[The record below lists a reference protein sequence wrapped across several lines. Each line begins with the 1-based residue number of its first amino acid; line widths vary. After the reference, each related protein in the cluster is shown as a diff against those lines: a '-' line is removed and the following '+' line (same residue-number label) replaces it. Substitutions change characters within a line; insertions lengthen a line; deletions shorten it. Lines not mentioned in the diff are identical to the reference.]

1 MRSAS
6 SIFFAILSVVLITLF
21 YPAYTVQESEANQPQ
36 NLKEADKAEVVKQLG
51 NLPAFFIEN
60 RGQTAEEVRYY
71 FKGSDTVYFTDGA
84 VVFQKIEAVNKNRE
98 TQHSTN
104 TDNNT
109 DAEPLQGV
117 AYRLEFLG
125 ANPTTA
131 QARKQLGGKV
141 NYFIG
146 NDPSK
151 WHNNIPTY
159 REIVYPGLYGGQKD
173 VGCVSTHK
181 KFSHSERSEESPN
194 AKTRLLRLSLRA
206 KRSNLRVKIQHFV
219 GATLAV
225 AQTGQAQDL
234 PLRHLRRP
242 RMTFPEA

>member
-1 MRSAS
+1 MRNTL

-21 YPAYTVQESEANQPQ
+21 CPAYTVQESEANQPQ
-36 NLKEADKAEVVKQLG
+36 NLKEADKARAIKQLG
-51 NLPAFFIEN
+51 NIPAFFIEN

-98 TQHSTN
+98 IQHSTN
-104 TDNNT
+104 SDNNT
-109 DAEPLQGV
+109 DPEPRQGV

-125 ANPTTA
+125 ANATTA
-131 QARKQLGGKV
+131 QAREQLGGKV

-159 REIVYPGLYGGQKD
+159 REIVYPGLYGGSKNVACD
-173 VGCVSTHK
+173 LVSHDDNT
-181 KFSHSERSEESPN
+181 
-194 AKTRLLRLSLRA
+194 
-206 KRSNLRVKIQHFV
+206 V
-219 GATLAV
+219 
-225 AQTGQAQDL
+225 
-234 PLRHLRRP
+234 
-242 RMTFPEA
+242 